1 MDVCCSVFPTV
12 FGWCGVVA
20 GEKGLKRFILPCISK
35 GQVTSLVSGPSRET
49 KGILNE
55 AQKMVRDYFQGEKVS
70 FDLPIDRSDFSPF
83 QDRVYGVARM
93 IPYGAVKTYGEI
105 AEAIGTPGACRAV
118 GSALGR
124 NPLPL
129 FIPCHRVIRGDGE
142 MGGFSGPGG
151 IVMKARL
158 LRLEGVIIYPKT
170 DQTFYGER
178 ACLITS

>member
-1 MDVCCSVFPTV
+1 MDVCSVFPTA

-20 GEKGLKRFILPCISK
+20 GEKGLKRLVLPCTSK
-35 GQVTSLVSGPSRET
+35 GQVVSLVSGLTHGRRR
-49 KGILNE
+49 ILSE
-55 AQKMVRDYFQGEKVS
+55 AQKMVRDYFQGKKVS

-105 AEAIGTPGACRAV
+105 AEVIGMPGAFRAV

-129 FIPCHRVIRGDGE
+129 FIPCHRVIRGDGGL
-142 MGGFSGPGG
+142 GGFSGPDG

-170 DQTFYGER
+170 GQTFYGGR
-178 ACLITS
+178 VCLITS

>member
-20 GEKGLKRFILPCISK
+20 GEKGLKRFILPCRSK
-35 GQVTSLVSGPSRET
+35 GQVTSLVSGPNRET

-55 AQKMVRDYFQGEKVS
+55 AQKMVRDYFQGKKVS

-129 FIPCHRVIRGDGE
+129 FIPCHRVIRGDGGL
-142 MGGFSGPGG
+142 GGFSGPDG

-170 DQTFYGER
+170 GQTFYGGR

>member
-1 MDVCCSVFPTV
+1 MAACCSVFPTA

-20 GEKGLKRFILPCISK
+20 GEKGLKRFILPYISRE
-35 GQVTSLVSGPSRET
+35 QVVSLVSGLAHERRR
-49 KGILNE
+49 ILSE
-55 AQKMVRDYFQGEKVS
+55 AQKMVRDYFQGKKVT

-83 QDRVYGVARM
+83 QDRVYGVAMM

-105 AEAIGTPGACRAV
+105 AEVIGTPGAFRAV

-170 DQTFYGER
+170 GQTFYGGR
-178 ACLITS
+178 VCLITS